1 MRDMTQPSLWVRL
14 ATAFWAKLMG
24 VSGPI
29 VVMRL
34 SSGKIVQQDATL
46 QFL

>member
-1 MRDMTQPSLWVRL
+1 MRDVTQPSVWVRL

-29 VVMRL
+29 STTRL
-34 SSGKIVQQDATL
+34 SSGKTVQQDATL